1 MYENLRL
8 VILVSRGWSVEKLM
22 KDKKECEIANI
33 LLRGM
38 KLQSQFQP
46 ACYVTAILDCSDG
59 KPGWWLQTRMNPIN
73 SGATL
78 LLLVRPRWGLE
89 WGAYLH
95 PVRGWLGWGIGRRQ
109 AGVSCTS
116 FHCGWSGQG
125 GGLERAGAMSVGGG
139 SSSLSSC
146 LGLASLGS
154 RWGCWFLTWV
164 GGSGGS
170 GGGST
175 RMGVKAAGWFDP
187 VPCRLRGARWVV
199 FEMGVF

>member
-1 MYENLRL
+1 MLRYSNSRLLGWQAWL
-8 VILVSRGWSVEKLM
+8 VVANEDESHKQRG
-22 KDKKECEIANI
+22 N
-33 LLRGM
+33 
-38 KLQSQFQP
+38 
-46 ACYVTAILDCSDG
+46 
-59 KPGWWLQTRMNPIN
+59 
-73 SGATL
+73 TL
-78 LLLVRPRWGLE
+78 AAGQAKVGVLE

-95 PVRGWLGWGIGRRQ
+95 PVHGWLGWGIGRRQ

-154 RWGCWFLTWV
+154 RWGCWFSTWV

-187 VPCRLRGARWVV
+187 VPCRSRGARWGV